1 MGISPTKGRDFH
13 VIMQKVLEFIRK
25 FGAPIIALFV
35 PVLAFAQNFA
45 PAPSGVVA
53 PGSVLN
59 NVSQVPTLACTI
71 VDWLFWALIVFAVIM
86 VLLAAY
92 GYVSSG
98 GDPDKTKAASQKL
111 LYAAIAVVVA
121 IIAVGFP
128 DLVSSFLGDSASKS
142 VLSSC

>member
-1 MGISPTKGRDFH
+1 MKKVFQFAKDFGI
-13 VIMQKVLEFIRK
+13 
-25 FGAPIIALFV
+25 
-35 PVLAFAQNFA
+35 PVLSLLFPVVAMAQNFA

-128 DLVSSFLGDSASKS
+128 DLVSSFLGNSASQD
-142 VLSSC
+142 VLTSC